1 VTVDPGA
8 TEAAMGSNMKFE
20 MVTVCVVVAPA
31 ALRDGDDVVG
41 ADDPELPPP
50 HAASSRAAAMTV
62 TTAPLLTPRT
72 GSRIRGPGRS
82 G

>member
-1 VTVDPGA
+1 MSPVSNWPPVAVSVWVTESLLATVTVDPGA

-41 ADDPELPPP
+41 ADDP
-50 HAASSRAAAMTV
+50 
-62 TTAPLLTPRT
+62 APA
-72 GSRIRGPGRS
+72 GSALGDPS
-82 G
+82 PS